1 MMIPYDKGSLVS
13 YFQKEGMIREI
24 SYEAE
29 GTKVTLQCPVKDY
42 EKYKE
47 YVI

>member
-1 MMIPYDKGSLVS
+1 MRPVSTFYDIQLSNS
-13 YFQKEGMIREI
+13 REI